1 MAGNR
6 AAGVPKLKMAKA
18 LWEGTEPVQAL
29 EKFKKNGPGF
39 SFVLNPYSAFTTAV
53 PWGISRGTNPG
64 GFGNR
69 YGTPTANE
77 AR

>member
-1 MAGNR
+1 VLA
-6 AAGVPKLKMAKA
+6 
-18 LWEGTEPVQAL
+18 QAL
-29 EKFKKNGPGF
+29 EKFKKNGSGF